1 MTVMVLVTVA
11 LLVVVVTGVTTV
23 VVVLVVLVVIVIMV
37 VSVATNFLLFDLEA
51 LLGAHQASSQVH
63 QEERLVLIQ
72 RFRDNNDNFLLLRF
86 RVTT

>member
-1 MTVMVLVTVA
+1 MVLVTVA

-63 QEERLVLIQ
+63 QEESLILIQ
-72 RFRDNNDNFLLLRF
+72 YIGDNKNSFLL
-86 RVTT
+86 